1 MRLYLL
7 LVFLSVSLFLSA
19 QEKVERPLEAFQ
31 KVDLKGGID
40 FVFSASSSYSVE
52 IQGKDPQDIITEIIG
67 GQLFIYHKKGKNIL
81 SSEWNTLSHG
91 YLVIVYAPSL
101 EGVSTAGSGKIT
113 FDGILKTNMLDL
125 NIAGSGNVSG
135 KINVGNLTIES
146 AGSSNIRLTGN
157 VETAIV
163 RSSGSGNVQC
173 FDLVVDDCHF
183 SKSGSGNSQI
193 TVNHS
198 LDVSISGSG
207 NFTYKGTPTSIS
219 SSSAGSGKIKRIQ

>member
-1 MRLYLL
+1 MRIY
-7 LVFLSVSLFLSA
+7 FIIAFISASLSLTA
-19 QEKVERPLEAFQ
+19 QEKIECSLESFQ
-31 KVDLKGGID
+31 KVDIKGGIN

-52 IQGKDPQDIITEIIG
+52 ILGKDPQDIITEIKG
-67 GQLFIYHKKGKNIL
+67 DQLFIYHKKGKTVL
-81 SSEWNTLSHG
+81 SGEWNTLTG
-91 YLVIVYAPSL
+91 RYQVIVHAPL
-101 EGVSTAGSGKIT
+101 LQGISTAGSGNISI
-113 FDGILKTNMLDL
+113 DGILKTDVLEL
-125 NIAGSGNVSG
+125 NVSGSGNVSG

-157 VETAIV
+157 VEKAIV
-163 RSSGSGNVQC
+163 RSSGSGNIQC

-198 LDVSISGSG
+198 LEVSISGSG
-207 NFTYKGTPTSIS
+207 NFTYKGTPKSIS

>member
-1 MRLYLL
+1 MRIY
-7 LVFLSVSLFLSA
+7 FIIAFISASLSLTA
-19 QEKVERPLEAFQ
+19 QEKIERSLESFQ
-31 KVDLKGGID
+31 KVDIKGGIN

-52 IQGKDPQDIITEIIG
+52 ILGKDPQDIITEIKG
-67 GQLFIYHKKGKNIL
+67 DQLFIYHKKGKTVL
-81 SSEWNTLSHG
+81 SGEWNTLTG
-91 YLVIVYAPSL
+91 RYQVIVHAPL
-101 EGVSTAGSGKIT
+101 LQGISTAGSGNISI
-113 FDGILKTNMLDL
+113 DGILKTDVLEL
-125 NIAGSGNVSG
+125 NVSGSGNVSG